1 MKKILFI
8 ALAFATACQAQKDG
22 TCNVQFNLSNQTDTL
37 ELVTISVDRQV
48 EKRDTLVA
56 TDGKISYTANLSE
69 TKIGIVTPFSAK
81 ARYQF
86 YFIPGENCVMTL
98 KENGSCEYGG
108 SKVYQEMNAALAAT
122 DSLEAVAQTL
132 VNEYYTR
139 LNAGEDKQ
147 TVGDEIQP
155 RYAEVIEQ
163 VMAVKK
169 AYIAANPESDAAA
182 MLVAEMPKS
191 DFENLYALLGDKA
204 KNGVVGNIL
213 NRQVELFAKARAREE
228 AMKQAQEKVKDGVE
242 APDFTLPTIDGGQL
256 TLSSLR
262 GKYVVIDFWGSWC
275 GWCIKGMPDMKKYYE
290 KYAGKFEIVG
300 VDCGDSDDKWKA
312 AVEKHQLPWLH
323 VKNLEGD
330 ADVTAKY
337 AVQGYPTKVI
347 IAPDGKIF
355 KTIVGEDPE
364 FYTTL
369 DSVLQ

>member
-1 MKKILFI
+1 MKNLLFI

-22 TCNVQFNLSNQTDTL
+22 TCNVQFNLTNPNDTV
-37 ELVTISVDRQV
+37 EVVTISLDRQV
-48 EKRDTLVA
+48 EKRDTLI
-56 TDGKISYTANLSE
+56 TTNGTLNYTANLSE
-69 TKIGIVTPFSAK
+69 TKIGFLIPFSAK

-98 KENGSCEYGG
+98 KENGSCEYSG
-108 SKVYQEMNAALAAT
+108 SKIYQEMNTALAAT

-132 VNEYYTR
+132 VNEYYNR
-139 LNAGEDKQ
+139 LNAGEDQQ
-147 TVGDEIQP
+147 TVGAEIQP
-155 RYAEVIEQ
+155 RYTEIVEQ
-163 VMAVKK
+163 IMAVKK
-169 AYIAANPESDAAA
+169 AYVTENPNSDAAA

-191 DFENLYALLGDKA
+191 DFEAMYAQLGDKA
-204 KNGVVGNIL
+204 RNGAFGNIL
-213 NRQVELFAKARAREE
+213 NRQIEMFAKARAREE
-228 AMKQAQEKVKDGVE
+228 AMQQAQEKVKEGVE

-262 GKYVVIDFWGSWC
+262 GKYVIIDFWGSWC

-330 ADVTAKY
+330 SDVTTKY

-369 DSVLQ
+369 DSILQ